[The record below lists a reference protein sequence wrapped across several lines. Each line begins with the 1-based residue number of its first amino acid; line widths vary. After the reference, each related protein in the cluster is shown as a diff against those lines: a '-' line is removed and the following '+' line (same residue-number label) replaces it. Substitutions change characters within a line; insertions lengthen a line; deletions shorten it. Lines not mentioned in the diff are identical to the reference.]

1 MLCWKEAQQRAG
13 YNARD
18 TMTTRG
24 AQRDNVFELTTQ
36 VRFSEVDHRKVMTI
50 PAIINMFQDC
60 VTFQGDAVGLTH
72 DVLKAEMRAWVL
84 THWHIVIDRAPRLHE
99 QVALGTFASRFRG
112 MLANRNFYLRDESG
126 ELLVRANSSW
136 GFIDLAT
143 GTLTRAEARFTEPY
157 GTHEALAMPPESR
170 SVRVPPTLAA
180 CDPIRVIRHHIDI
193 NEHVNNSQYVLMA
206 LDLIPHEEHPRSIR
220 VDYRRPAVL
229 GDTIYP
235 KMACEVQRYVV
246 ALCDAEDAPYAT
258 VELA

>member
-1 MLCWKEAQQRAG
+1 
-13 YNARD
+13 
-18 TMTTRG
+18 MTTRG

-72 DVLKAEMRAWVL
+72 DVLKAEMSAWVL

-112 MLANRNFYLRDESG
+112 MLANRNFYLRDEAG